1 MLIRPLSYIVIGT
14 RNLEAWRSFACDGL
28 GLSDET
34 QE

>member
-1 MLIRPLSYIVIGT
+1 MLIRPLAYIVIDT
-14 RNLEAWRSFACDGL
+14 RDLEAWRGFACDGH